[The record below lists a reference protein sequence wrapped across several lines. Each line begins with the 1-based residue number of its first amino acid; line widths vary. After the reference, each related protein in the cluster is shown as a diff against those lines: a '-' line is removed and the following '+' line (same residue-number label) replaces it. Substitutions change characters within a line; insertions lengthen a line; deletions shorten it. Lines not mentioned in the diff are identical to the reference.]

1 MTSHFI
7 KISTKTKVTTKILV
21 LFLGAMINQAC
32 ANQANVRQ
40 EFLTESVLSTSFTA
54 VVSHKKV
61 TKLSSN
67 ANDGDEYELSVEVI
81 NPISGKEQKV
91 INYRMFVEPG
101 EEVVLNQDPVII
113 FLCESKGQYYW
124 PGVGAEFPATE
135 AFIKT
140 AGKAAKMKASQSP
153 TELDSHCEN

>member
-1 MTSHFI
+1 MASHFI
-7 KISTKTKVTTKILV
+7 KNSTKTKVLTKIPV
-21 LFLGAMINQAC
+21 LFLAAMINQAC

-54 VVSHKKV
+54 VVSHQKV
-61 TKLSSN
+61 TKLFSN
-67 ANDGDEYELSVEVI
+67 ENYGDEYELSAEVI
-81 NPISGKEQKV
+81 SLISGKEQKV

-113 FLCESKGQYYW
+113 FLCETKGQYYW

-140 AGKAAKMKASQSP
+140 AGKAAKVKSSQAP
-153 TELDSHCEN
+153 TELESHCGR

>member
-7 KISTKTKVTTKILV
+7 KISTKTRVTTKILV

-32 ANQANVRQ
+32 TNQADVRQ

-67 ANDGDEYELSVEVI
+67 ANDGDEYELSAEVI

-101 EEVVLNQDPVII
+101 EEVVLNQEPVII
-113 FLCESKGQYYW
+113 FLCESKGQHYW

-140 AGKAAKMKASQSP
+140 AGKAAKMKSSQSP
-153 TELDSHCEN
+153 TKLDSHCEN

>member
-7 KISTKTKVTTKILV
+7 QISTKITVTTKILV

-67 ANDGDEYELSVEVI
+67 ANDGDEYELSAEVI
-81 NPISGKEQKV
+81 NSISGKEQKV
-91 INYRMFVEPG
+91 INYRMFVESG
-101 EEVVLNQDPVII
+101 EEVVLNQDSVII

-140 AGKAAKMKASQSP
+140 ADKAAKMKSSQSP

>member
-7 KISTKTKVTTKILV
+7 KISTKTTVTTKILV

-67 ANDGDEYELSVEVI
+67 ANDGDEYELSAEVV

-140 AGKAAKMKASQSP
+140 AGKAAKMKSSQSP